1 MFGTNSVRFGRESER
16 KKERKKARGQKY
28 REHAWL
34 NDRHREGKMSR
45 AAERKCYILGH
56 NNKHVRFFS
65 HLAANSAHKYKRTS
79 ISLSVCTR
87 SSENQSS
94 PLSWLVVSSARL
106 PREVPRTFCA
116 HLLSFLLSV
125 KSLTAASFFSQ
136 TTHSRWCFRA
146 RQRANTSQSTT
157 IVARKPFF
165 MRLPRLSPH
174 RIPKETRRA
183 RAD

>member
-1 MFGTNSVRFGRESER
+1 MFGTNSVRFGRESE
-16 KKERKKARGQKY
+16 KKERKKESTWSEIESTRGSTSS
-28 REHAWL
+28 
-34 NDRHREGKMSR
+34 G
-45 AAERKCYILGH
+45 RKCPVAEAKMLYFGPQQQTSEILLPLSRQQRAFLH
-56 NNKHVRFFS
+56 FS
-65 HLAANSAHKYKRTS
+65 FGLH
-79 ISLSVCTR
+79 R

-106 PREVPRTFCA
+106 RGGAAYTHA

-165 MRLPRLSPH
+165 MRLPRLSPR

-183 RAD
+183 RDD